1 MGALL
6 EVQVLPRAGHSER
19 SEAQLHKG
27 DRMWEGSVDRKL
39 RADVQKPDR
48 RRCRARRAGM
58 KPQSLCDQSPGG
70 VNPAVVR

>member
-19 SEAQLHKG
+19 SEAQLHEG
-27 DRMWEGSVDRKL
+27 DRMWEGSVDRKS
-39 RADVQKPDR
+39 RADVQEADG

-58 KPQSLCDQSPGG
+58 KPQSFCDQGLGG
-70 VNPAVVR
+70 VNSAVVR